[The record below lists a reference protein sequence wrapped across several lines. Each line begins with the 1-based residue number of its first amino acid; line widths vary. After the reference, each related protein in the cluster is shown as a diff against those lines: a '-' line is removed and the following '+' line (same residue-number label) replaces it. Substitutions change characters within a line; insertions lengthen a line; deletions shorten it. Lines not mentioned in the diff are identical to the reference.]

1 MSLARM
7 FSISIGFILLI
18 AGAVAAQQTST
29 PPTQQPGGNENRIRT
44 EGLRRHGMRPR
55 KSSLTAGQRDAL
67 RQINLTDEQRQQR
80 HAILQRHSDA
90 LKIQRDQLF
99 QFRQRKMEGSL
110 TTEDRERARA
120 LRQQFRLSM
129 EGIRGE
135 LRNTLTTEQRAQI
148 DQRREERKQRREEFM
163 KRRDEF
169 RKTNP
174 R

>member
-1 MSLARM
+1 
-7 FSISIGFILLI
+7 
-18 AGAVAAQQTST
+18 
-29 PPTQQPGGNENRIRT
+29 
-44 EGLRRHGMRPR
+44 
-55 KSSLTAGQRDAL
+55 
-67 RQINLTDEQRQQR
+67 
-80 HAILQRHSDA
+80 
-90 LKIQRDQLF
+90 
-99 QFRQRKMEGSL
+99 
-110 TTEDRERARA
+110 
-120 LRQQFRLSM
+120 M